1 MKKKTLIAVVLTGT
15 LAAGGLLSLNAYA
28 DGKGFCDREGRQQHM
43 GFDGGH
49 HGDRGHMGG
58 PMGGFAL
65 HKMERIA
72 ERLELSDAQRDTIFA
87 AIDTARPTLRDAMRG
102 MRDGRQTLMELDPAS
117 ADYQS
122 RSAEL
127 AASAGQNLSKMVST
141 LADVKAKVFAELND
155 EQRAELETLMAQR
168 RGGKHHM

>member
-1 MKKKTLIAVVLTGT
+1 
-15 LAAGGLLSLNAYA
+15 
-28 DGKGFCDREGRQQHM
+28 
-43 GFDGGH
+43 
-49 HGDRGHMGG
+49 
-58 PMGGFAL
+58 
-65 HKMERIA
+65 
-72 ERLELSDAQRDTIFA
+72 
-87 AIDTARPTLRDAMRG
+87 MRG